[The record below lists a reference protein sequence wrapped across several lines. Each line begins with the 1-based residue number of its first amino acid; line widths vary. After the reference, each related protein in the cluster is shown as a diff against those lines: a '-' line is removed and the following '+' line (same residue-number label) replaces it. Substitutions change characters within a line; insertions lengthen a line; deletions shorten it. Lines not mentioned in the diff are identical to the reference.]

1 MEIVEQKMNLKLE
14 LLINLIKTLIQ
25 LFVILVMDGLIMVLD
40 NFVTGQTLQ
49 EFNMEKDLENKE
61 Y

>member
-1 MEIVEQKMNLKLE
+1 MEIVEQKMNLKLV